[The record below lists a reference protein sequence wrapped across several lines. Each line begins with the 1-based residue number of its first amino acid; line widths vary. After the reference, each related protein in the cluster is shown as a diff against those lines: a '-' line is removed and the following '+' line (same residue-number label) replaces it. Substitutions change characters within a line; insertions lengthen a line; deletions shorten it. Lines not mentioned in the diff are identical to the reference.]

1 MQISDVSNH
10 ARARMQQRGVPP
22 VLIELLDAYG
32 ATQHDHR
39 GAEVLYF
46 DKAARRR
53 LQQAE
58 GRDVYRAVEPKLN
71 VYAVVARD
79 GRLVTVG
86 RRDHRINRC

>member
-1 MQISDVSNH
+1 MPIADVSNH
-10 ARARMQQRGVPP
+10 AHTRMQQRGVTRG
-22 VLIELLDAYG
+22 LLELLDAYG

-39 GAEVLYF
+39 GAEVRYF
-46 DKAARRR
+46 NKAARRKLR
-53 LQQAE
+53 AAE
-58 GRDVYRAVEPKLN
+58 GAAIYRAVEAKLN